1 MPPSW
6 APGEY
11 GHGVPRRIIRAVG
24 PCWARSGAG
33 RVSRR
38 EGLPFVH
45 GRPGPSC
52 GGRDDPQRARHAVPN
67 GARTRSPIRA
77 RSAPWRHRL
86 QAPLGLL
93 LLHGVLRARGG
104 QQGLAASVGG
114 VPSASTTGPEPGTKR
129 LGERQEA
136 RAAQLLPAPPEA
148 MAADTHADFAGG
160 EHSTAN
166 RVGQSRTALASI
178 IRHGFRC
185 VRITPLGSPV
195 VPACVRPC
203 DEILCRVDRDLW
215 RLAAGLKQPR
225 CWLPCHGVASRSP
238 EVLSHAAARAGVR
251 ADRPWAAVAHPSVT
265 TLLWTG
271 RDPTPPHPVALEPE
285 MLGGAFRLN
294 GVCAAA
300 SASMRQRRYGS
311 VGLLGRCR
319 LSSNPIAGS
328 IGSPLPHLP
337 RCDTA
342 AARGSAPGPGR
353 P

>member
-148 MAADTHADFAGG
+148 MPADTHADFAGG
-160 EHSTAN
+160 STPPREPRGPVADGAGLDHSP
-166 RVGQSRTALASI
+166 RVSMREDHALGQPGGPRLRTAVRRDPLPGRSRPLAARRRPEAAPVLASLP
-178 IRHGFRC
+178 RRC
-185 VRITPLGSPV
+185 IS
-195 VPACVRPC
+195 
-203 DEILCRVDRDLW
+203 
-215 RLAAGLKQPR
+215 LARSAFSR
-225 CWLPCHGVASRSP
+225 RRSRRRASRPALGGCCSP
-238 EVLSHAAARAGVR
+238 IGDHTSLDGTRSHAPSPRRAGTR
-251 ADRPWAAVAHPSVT
+251 
-265 TLLWTG
+265 
-271 RDPTPPHPVALEPE
+271 
-285 MLGGAFRLN
+285 N
-294 GVCAAA
+294 
-300 SASMRQRRYGS
+300 
-311 VGLLGRCR
+311 
-319 LSSNPIAGS
+319 
-328 IGSPLPHLP
+328 
-337 RCDTA
+337 
-342 AARGSAPGPGR
+342 ARGCV
-353 P
+353 